1 MPNDAPVQLLWTGG
15 WDSTY
20 RLLMLLLQLRLPV
33 APIYIYDAKR
43 ASAPVEMRTMD
54 NLREAIAKAY
64 PHTRELLQP
73 TTVVRLEDIEPDEE
87 IERAFDRVLQK
98 VRIGDQYAFLARYC
112 KQQGLDGVELSVE
125 NAPRGAHAA
134 LENHVELV
142 ASPSGPTYR
151 MRRDDPDDD
160 TRKVFGPF
168 SCPIFMTR
176 KEDMSGAV
184 TRNGWQPLMAMTW
197 FCHKPSRKMEPCG
210 FCNPCQYVLQQG
222 MGHRIP
228 RSRRTLSRLY
238 SFTLMPLR
246 ARTRQWLRRMRAQT

>member
-20 RLLMLLLQLRLPV
+20 RLLALLLHLRLPV

-43 ASAPVEMRTMD
+43 ASAPVEMKTMD
-54 NLREAIAKAY
+54 GLREAIVQAY
-64 PHTRELLQP
+64 PHARALLQP
-73 TTVVRLEDIEPDEE
+73 TTVANLEDIAPDAD
-87 IERAFDRVLQK
+87 IDRAFDRVLK
-98 VRIGDQYAFLARYC
+98 RVRIGDQYAFLARYC
-112 KQQGLDGVELSVE
+112 KQHGLDGVELSVE

-134 LENHVELV
+134 LDAAMELV
-142 ASPSGPTYR
+142 ASPAGPTYR
-151 MRRDDPDDD
+151 MRDDADEDL
-160 TRKVFGPF
+160 RKVFGPF

-176 KEDMSGAV
+176 KEDMSAAV
-184 TRNGWQPLMAMTW
+184 VRNGWQPLMGMTW
-197 FCHKPSRKMEPCG
+197 FCHKPSRNMTPCG

-246 ARTRQWLRRMRAQT
+246 ARTRQLLRRMRAQT